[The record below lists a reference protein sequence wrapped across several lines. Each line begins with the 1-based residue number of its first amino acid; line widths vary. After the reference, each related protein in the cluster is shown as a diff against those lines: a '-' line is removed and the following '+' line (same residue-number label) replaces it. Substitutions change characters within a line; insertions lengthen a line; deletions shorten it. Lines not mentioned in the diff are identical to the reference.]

1 MGSPIR
7 ILLQTTI
14 APIVDDWNI
23 GRFSM
28 VRAYLAELRDED
40 GAPMVE
46 VTARD
51 RTPPGTPDPVLSTID
66 RSDFDELWLFATDS
80 GDGLDPADCA
90 AIGRFRKAGGGLLVT
105 RDHMD
110 LGSSVCS
117 LGGVG
122 DAHFFHSTH
131 LEPDT
136 TRRVIDDRE
145 TATILWP
152 NYHSGA
158 NGDFQEIAIVAPPH
172 PLLRDPAA
180 RDGLLHYLPSHPHEG
195 AIGAP
200 SDDASARVIATGTSK
215 VTGRSFNIAVAFE
228 PSANAGPAVAQS
240 TFHHFTDYNWNPEAG
255 CPSFVSEAPGN
266 GLAGSSEAQLSV
278 RRYVR
283 NLALWLAGR
292 SPAGTDH
299 DELDRALDEALE
311 ESFRP
316 AIHRRFA
323 SRRRDRR
330 RTGASTVSNSR
341 ARRCADRRAAPPAS
355 PSPRPRR
362 PGDWRS

>member
-14 APIVDDWNI
+14 PPIADDWHI

-28 VRAYLAELRDED
+28 LRDYLAGLRDAD
-40 GAPMVE
+40 GEPMVE

-51 RTPPGTPDPVLSTID
+51 RTPPGAPDPVLSTID
-66 RSDFDELWLFATDS
+66 CSDYDELWLFAVDI
-80 GDGLDPADCA
+80 GDGLDAADCA

-110 LGSSVCS
+110 LGSSLCA

-122 DAHFFHSTH
+122 EAHFFHSRH
-131 LEPDT
+131 VDPDT

-145 TATILWP
+145 TADILWP

-172 PLLRDPAA
+172 PVLRDPASP
-180 RDGLLHYLPSHPHEG
+180 DGLLHYLPSHPHEG
-195 AIGAP
+195 AVGAP

-215 VTGRSFNIAVAFE
+215 VTGRRFNIAVIFE
-228 PSANAGPAVAQS
+228 PSADGGPGVAQS
-240 TFHHFTDYNWNPEAG
+240 TFHHFVDYNWNPEAG
-255 CPSFVSEAPGN
+255 CPSFVGEAPGN
-266 GLAGSSEAQLSV
+266 RLAESPEAQRSV

-292 SPAGTDH
+292 SPMETEH
-299 DELDRALDEALE
+299 EELDRALDEALE
-311 ESFRP
+311 ESFP
-316 AIHRRFA
+316 A
-323 SRRRDRR
+323 SE
-330 RTGASTVSNSR
+330 
-341 ARRCADRRAAPPAS
+341 PPAV
-355 PSPRPRR
+355 R
-362 PGDWRS
+362 